1 MSDAV
6 ITLHVLRRGP
16 RAQELLTDVAE
27 RLGLDALEPDDH
39 GVVRV
44 RLGRRGPQAWDAVNQ
59 ALDAAGPDWRER
71 LHLSPRPNR

>member
-1 MSDAV
+1 MSDTV

-16 RAQELLTDVAE
+16 RAHQLLADVAA
-27 RLGLDALEPDDH
+27 RLGLDGLEPDDH

-59 ALDAAGPDWRER
+59 ALDGAGADWRER
-71 LHLSPRPNR
+71 LHLSPRPLR